1 MHPIRSWSSVAV
13 PSLIERTRPRDRD
26 GLPVA
31 PGWLPGVGH
40 VPAMLASLPWVL
52 REGGRLGPLFWVQ
65 FGPGAWQVMS
75 VREEAMAVLRNR
87 DTSSAHLARQAAV
100 LVGRSVLGADGD
112 AHRRMRGAL
121 NAPFTPKGLTA
132 SGAGAIVAEVVAPR
146 VEGWRAA
153 REVAVADETRELAVD
168 VIFRMMG
175 VPARDLRDWRVA
187 FEEYALATLPIAWDL
202 PGSPYRRGTTARRW
216 IDDRLRAIL
225 RDARRDDPER
235 SMVAAMAQ
243 GRDEEGRGLDEDE
256 LLDNLRVLVFA
267 GHETTASVMAWATL
281 HLAQHP
287 DCWRRLVDEAT
298 SLDGAPTRP
307 DQLAT
312 APYAEGVFRE
322 ALRLH
327 PPIAM
332 DSRETVGEWELLGR
346 RLAPGT
352 VVGVGLHELSRN
364 AERYPE
370 PDRFDPGR
378 WVSRDRRP
386 SPVETAQFGGGPHF
400 CLGYHVAW
408 LEVVHFL
415 VSVARVFGRDGLRP
429 VIDGAM
435 PRAIYLPLQRPPRS
449 ARVRFER

>member
-1 MHPIRSWSSVAV
+1 MQSALATGVSM
-13 PSLIERTRPRDRD
+13 LRPRDRD

-31 PGWLPGVGH
+31 PGWMPGVGH
-40 VPAMLASLPWVL
+40 LPALLRSLPWVL

-65 FGPGAWQVMS
+65 FGPGGWQVMS
-75 VREEAMAVLRNR
+75 VREEALAILRNR
-87 DTSSAHLARQAAV
+87 DTSSAHLARQAGV

-121 NAPFTPKGLTA
+121 HAPFTPKGLTA
-132 SGAGAIVAEVVAPR
+132 SRAGEIIAEVVAPR
-146 VEGWRAA
+146 VAAWRAA
-153 REVAVADETRELAVD
+153 REVSIADETRELAVN

-187 FEEYALATLPIAWDL
+187 FEEYALATLPIPWDL
-202 PGSPYRRGTTARRW
+202 PGSPYRRGSTAKRW
-216 IDDRLRAIL
+216 IDERLRAIV
-225 RDARRDDPER
+225 DEARRDDPER

-243 GRDEEGRGLDEDE
+243 GRDEQGRGLDEGE

-267 GHETTASVMAWATL
+267 GHETTASVMAWAAL
-281 HLAQHP
+281 HLAREP
-287 DCWRRLVDEAT
+287 RCWRRLVDEALA
-298 SLDGAPTRP
+298 LDGAPTSP
-307 DQLAT
+307 DALAG

-332 DSRETVGEWELLGR
+332 DSRDTVSPWELFGR

-352 VVGVGLHELSRN
+352 VVGVGLHELSRDP
-364 AERYPE
+364 ARYPDPDAFE
-370 PDRFDPGR
+370 PER
-378 WVSRDRRP
+378 WVARLRRP
-386 SPVETAQFGGGPHF
+386 SAVETAQFGGGPHF

-415 VSVARVFGRDGLRP
+415 VTLARTFGRDGLWP
-429 VIDGAM
+429 TITGAL
-435 PRAIYLPLQRPPRS
+435 PRAVYLPLQRPPRS
-449 ARVRFER
+449 ARLRFER